1 MPRYKITIEYDGTP
15 FAGWQIQANAPS
27 IQGELARAVEALS
40 GTYVVPRGAGRT
52 DAGVHARGQVAHFD
66 LERAYPAKTMR
77 DALNFHLRPAPIAI
91 LDCEIVDESFDAR
104 FSAKARHYLYRIVN
118 SFDARFS
125 AKARHYLYRIVNRR
139 ARLALDRDRAW
150 QVVVPLDAAAMH
162 EAAQHLIGRH
172 DFTTFRS
179 SQCQGKSPLRTLD
192 RLDVA
197 RDGEDIFIAAS
208 ARSFLHHQV
217 RSMAGSL
224 KLVGEGKWR
233 PEDMRRTLEARN
245 RAACGPV
252 APACGL
258 YFMKVDYGESA

>member
-1 MPRYKITIEYDGTP
+1 MPRYKLIIEYDGTP
-15 FAGWQIQANAPS
+15 FAGWQIQANGPS
-27 IQGELARAVEALS
+27 VQGELARAIEALS
-40 GTYVVPRGAGRT
+40 GAHVVPRGAGRT

-66 LERAYPAKTMR
+66 LERQYPPDTVR

-91 LDCEIVDESFDAR
+91 LACEIVDEG
-104 FSAKARHYLYRIVN
+104 
-118 SFDARFS
+118 FDARFS

-150 QVVVPLDAAAMH
+150 QVVVPLDAAAMN
-162 EAAQHLIGRH
+162 EAARHLIGRH

-192 RLDVA
+192 RLEVA

-224 KLVGEGKWR
+224 KMVGEGKWQ
-233 PEDMRRTLEARN
+233 PEDMRRVLQACD

-258 YFMKVDYGESA
+258 YFMRVDYSESA

>member
-15 FAGWQIQANAPS
+15 FVGWQIQANGLSVQA
-27 IQGELARAVEALS
+27 ELARAIKGLT
-40 GTYVVPRGAGRT
+40 GQYIVPGGAGRT

-66 LERAYPAKTMR
+66 LMHEFPAATIR

-91 LDCEIVDESFDAR
+91 LDCEIVDERFDAR
-104 FSAKARHYLYRIVN
+104 FSAKSRHYLYRIC
-118 SFDARFS
+118 
-125 AKARHYLYRIVNRR
+125 NRR
-139 ARLALDRDRAW
+139 SPLVLDRHRAW
-150 QVVVPLDAAAMH
+150 HVGVSLNATAMQ
-162 EAAQHLIGRH
+162 EAAQFLLGRH

-179 SQCQGKSPLRTLD
+179 AQCQAKSALRTLD
-192 RLDVA
+192 SLEVA
-197 RDGEDIFIAAS
+197 RDGDNITITTS

-224 KLVGEGKWR
+224 KLVGDGKWR
-233 PEDMRRTLEARN
+233 PADVGRILEVRD

-258 YFMKVDYGESA
+258 YFMKVVY